1 MNKMQK
7 LTCAKVLKV
16 IFYLLGFPL
25 LMLFVA
31 KDSMIFFNEGAFSE
45 TAKNGITAALVLWAG
60 FTLLQIGLYLV
71 LKKQQAVRTIILVI
85 LAVALMLAP
94 IAGLDIRNE
103 KELDKIRTEY
113 SDKGV
118 KVENYSLQKQWFNA
132 LSANKRESG
141 YAYKLNERVDN
152 VIRTYGLSE
161 YYPKMYRERTQL
173 NTAVAYYQVG
183 GLDGE
188 MIKVTGD
195 NIDGLFDSLK
205 AQSPYAYN
213 PNGLLYDGY
222 IFGVENA
229 LELLIK
235 YNEYAKLTV
244 YRRSST
250 YIGTEKYADAFKEGC
265 YVLKDGAY
273 VTMKAAGEAFCKQ
286 PGTIYYE
293 KLSIADAYKAMVK
306 DIKDSETNSSKYES
320 DAWYNYFNDNTEIL
334 DTRTGKMTN
343 YSTLRIEED
352 NYRLTDSRLNA
363 VLGTLFE
370 YLGMN
375 PAINKLLNG
384 LNLDGIIGLV
394 NALLQENGADL
405 TSGDIGNVVSQ
416 LLYGYN
422 NGKGGET
429 TGLAYPVQYLFGNL
443 NLSDKNVF
451 KSTGETAY
459 EYDDEGHL
467 VYEVD
472 ASGNTTDIPKLT
484 GKTGTVYVITYS
496 DSGKKNPDGTPIL
509 NATVNRAEFD
519 TTKMSPLPEKAA
531 DIKTGTV
538 YTTGDIFKEVKLNAN
553 YSAYVENLE
562 KNKNPNTAALV
573 DIIKSLQPA
582 LGLVGGLLNLNDII
596 GGLVSGL
603 DVSAILAK
611 IAPDLDLNAI
621 LTQILSKIDLTG
633 VTVEGVQKLL
643 DTVLGE
649 LSFYSHPLLKKCWQS
664 DFVSDTDK
672 ALATTAGTTVDMSD
686 YAWVKYTCED
696 FGITSGC
703 ALAAKGGLLTGKTI
717 GNGTSADAA
726 ISLADCYQLQA
737 DIAYQPEMY
746 PLLAARRYFSIWAG
760 ILAMSIFLSTYF
772 HNKERLYAYEIALNG
787 GEY

>member
-71 LKKQQAVRTIILVI
+71 LKKQQAARTIILVV

-94 IAGLDIRNE
+94 VAGLDIRNE

-132 LSANKRESG
+132 ISANKRESG
-141 YAYKLNERVDN
+141 YAYKLNDRVDN

-244 YRRSST
+244 YRPT
-250 YIGTEKYADAFKEGC
+250 KYTVADYAEAFSAGC
-265 YVLKDGAY
+265 YVINNDGAY

-293 KLSIADAYKAMVK
+293 QLAIADAYKKMV
-306 DIKDSETNSSKYES
+306 SEIEESATNASAYES
-320 DAWYNYFNDNTEIL
+320 DAWYNYTNDITEIL

-375 PAINKLLNG
+375 PAINKLLDS
-384 LNLDGIIGLV
+384 LKAQQLLDLV
-394 NALLQENGADL
+394 NSLLKDNDADL

-429 TGLAYPVQYLFGNL
+429 TGLALPAQYLFGNL
-443 NLSDKNVF
+443 NFTSKEVY
-451 KSTGETAY
+451 KSTGKNAFKVGATA
-459 EYDDEGHL
+459 DE
-467 VYEVD
+467 V
-472 ASGNTTDIPKLT
+472 
-484 GKTGTVYVITYS
+484 VYVTTYK
-496 DSGKKNPDGTPIL
+496 DSGEVNDDGSPVLTATITREAFD
-509 NATVNRAEFD
+509 NATMKQPPKTSAEIVPGQ
-519 TTKMSPLPEKAA
+519 K
-531 DIKTGTV
+531 
-538 YTTGDIFKEVKLNAN
+538 YTTGDTYAKTKLGT
-553 YSAYVENLE
+553 AYTAYKTKLE
-562 KNKNPNTAALV
+562 SDNKNPNTAALV

-582 LGLVGGLLNLNDII
+582 LGLVGGLLDLNDII
-596 GGLVSGL
+596 GGLVPGL
-603 DVSAILAK
+603 DVAGILKA

-621 LTQILSKIDLTG
+621 LTQILGKIDLTG

-703 ALAAKGGLLTGKTI
+703 ALIAKGGLLTGKTI

-737 DIAYQPEMY
+737 DIAYQPDMY

-772 HNKERLYAYEIALNG
+772 HNKEKLYAYEIALNG

>member
-71 LKKQQAVRTIILVI
+71 LKKQQAARTIILVI

-94 IAGLDIRNE
+94 VAGLDIRNE

-141 YAYKLNERVDN
+141 YAYKLNDRVDN

-188 MIKVTGD
+188 MIKVTGE
-195 NIDGLFDSLK
+195 NINGLFDSLK
-205 AQSPYAYN
+205 TQSPYAYN

-222 IFGVENA
+222 VFGVENA

-244 YRRSST
+244 YRPT
-250 YIGTEKYADAFKEGC
+250 KYTVADYAEAFSAGC
-265 YVLKDGAY
+265 YVIKDGAY
-273 VTMKAAGEAFCKQ
+273 VTMKAAGETFSKQ

-293 KLSIADAYKAMVK
+293 SLSIADAYKKMV
-306 DIKDSETNSSKYES
+306 SEIEESATNASAYES
-320 DAWYNYFNDNTEIL
+320 DAWYNYTNDITEIL

-375 PAINKLLNG
+375 PAINKLLDS
-384 LNLDGIIGLV
+384 LKAQQLLDLV
-394 NALLQENGADL
+394 NSLLKENGADL
-405 TSGDIGNVVSQ
+405 SSGDIGNVVSQ

-429 TGLAYPVQYLFGNL
+429 TGLALPAQYLFGNL
-443 NLSDKNVF
+443 DFTSKEVY
-451 KSTGETAY
+451 KSTGKNAFKVGATA
-459 EYDDEGHL
+459 DE
-467 VYEVD
+467 V
-472 ASGNTTDIPKLT
+472 
-484 GKTGTVYVITYS
+484 VYVTTYT
-496 DSGKKNPDGTPIL
+496 DTGEVNDDGTPVLTAKITREAFD
-509 NATVNRAEFD
+509 NATM
-519 TTKMSPLPEKAA
+519 KQPP
-531 DIKTGTV
+531 KTNEEIVPGQK
-538 YTTGDIFKEVKLNAN
+538 YTTGDTYAKTKLGT
-553 YSAYVENLE
+553 AYTAYKTKLE
-562 KNKNPNTAALV
+562 SDNKNPNTAALV

-582 LGLVGGLLNLNDII
+582 LGLVGGLLDLNDII

-603 DVSAILAK
+603 DVSAILKA

-621 LTQILSKIDLTG
+621 LTQVLSKIDLTG

-703 ALAAKGGLLTGKTI
+703 ALVAKGGLLTGKTI

-737 DIAYQPEMY
+737 DIAYQPDMY

-772 HNKERLYAYEIALNG
+772 HNKEKLYAYEIALNG

>member
-71 LKKQQAVRTIILVI
+71 LKKQQAVRTIILVV

-103 KELDKIRTEY
+103 KELDKIRAEY

-132 LSANKRESG
+132 LSADKRESG

-222 IFGVENA
+222 IFGVENV

-244 YRRSST
+244 YRPT
-250 YIGTEKYADAFKEGC
+250 KYTVADYAEAFNAGC
-265 YVLKDGAY
+265 YVINNDGAY
-273 VTMKAAGEAFCKQ
+273 VTMKSAGETFCKQ

-293 KLSIADAYKAMVK
+293 QLAIADAYKKMV
-306 DIKDSETNSSKYES
+306 SEIEASATNASAYES
-320 DAWYNYFNDNTEIL
+320 DAWYNYTNDITKIFDPRVKSNIE
-334 DTRTGKMTN
+334 DEN
-343 YSTLRIEED
+343 YTVYSKLRIEED

-375 PAINKLLNG
+375 PAINKLLDS
-384 LNLDGIIGLV
+384 LKAQQLLDLV
-394 NALLQENGADL
+394 NSLLKENGADL
-405 TSGDIGNVVSQ
+405 SSGDIGNVVSQ

-429 TGLAYPVQYLFGNL
+429 TGLALPAQYLFGNL
-443 NLSDKNVF
+443 NFTSKEVY
-451 KSTGETAY
+451 KSTGKNAFKVGALA
-459 EYDDEGHL
+459 DE
-467 VYEVD
+467 V
-472 ASGNTTDIPKLT
+472 
-484 GKTGTVYVITYS
+484 VYVTTYT
-496 DSGKKNPDGTPIL
+496 DSGEVNDDGTPIL
-509 NATVNRAEFD
+509 TATITREAFDNATMKQPPKTNAEIVPGQ
-519 TTKMSPLPEKAA
+519 K
-531 DIKTGTV
+531 
-538 YTTGDIFKEVKLNAN
+538 YTTGDTYAKTDLGTAYKAYETKLKND
-553 YSAYVENLE
+553 
-562 KNKNPNTAALV
+562 NKNPNTAALV

-603 DVSAILAK
+603 DVSAILKA

-633 VTVEGVQKLL
+633 VTVEGVQKIL

-672 ALATTAGTTVDMSD
+672 ALATTTGTTVDMSD

-717 GNGTSADAA
+717 GNGTPADAA

-772 HNKERLYAYEIALNG
+772 HNKEKLYAYEIALNG

>member
-94 IAGLDIRNE
+94 VAGLDIRNE

-132 LSANKRESG
+132 LSADKRESG

-188 MIKVTGD
+188 MIKVTGE
-195 NIDGLFDSLK
+195 NINGLFDSLK
-205 AQSPYAYN
+205 TQSPYAYN

-222 IFGVENA
+222 VFGVENA

-244 YRRSST
+244 YRPT
-250 YIGTEKYADAFKEGC
+250 KYTVADYAEAFSAGC
-265 YVLKDGAY
+265 YVIKDGAY
-273 VTMKAAGEAFCKQ
+273 VTMKAAGETFSKQ
-286 PGTIYYE
+286 PGTVYYE
-293 KLSIADAYKAMVK
+293 KLAIADAYKKMV
-306 DIKDSETNSSKYES
+306 SEIEESATNASAYES
-320 DAWYNYFNDNTEIL
+320 DAWYNYTNDITEIL
-334 DTRTGKMTN
+334 DTRSGKMTN

-375 PAINKLLNG
+375 PAINKLLDS
-384 LNLDGIIGLV
+384 LKAQQLLDLV
-394 NALLQENGADL
+394 NSLLKDNDADL
-405 TSGDIGNVVSQ
+405 SSGDIGNVVSQ

-429 TGLAYPVQYLFGNL
+429 TGLALPAQYLFGNL
-443 NLSDKNVF
+443 DFTSKEVY
-451 KSTGETAY
+451 KSTGKNAFKVGATA
-459 EYDDEGHL
+459 DE
-467 VYEVD
+467 V
-472 ASGNTTDIPKLT
+472 
-484 GKTGTVYVITYS
+484 VYVTTYT
-496 DSGKKNPDGTPIL
+496 DTGEDNDDGTPVLTAKITREAFD
-509 NATVNRAEFD
+509 NATMKQLPKTSAEIV
-519 TTKMSPLPEKAA
+519 PEQK
-531 DIKTGTV
+531 
-538 YTTGDIFKEVKLNAN
+538 YTTGDTYAKTKLGT
-553 YSAYVENLE
+553 AYTAYKTKLE
-562 KNKNPNTAALV
+562 SDNKNPNTAALV

-582 LGLVGGLLNLNDII
+582 LGLVGGLLDLNDII
-596 GGLVSGL
+596 GGLVPGL
-603 DVSAILAK
+603 DVAGILKA

-621 LTQILSKIDLTG
+621 LTQILGKIDLTG

-703 ALAAKGGLLTGKTI
+703 ALIAKGGLLTGKTI

-737 DIAYQPEMY
+737 DIAYQPDMY

-772 HNKERLYAYEIALNG
+772 HNKEKLYAYEIALNG

>member
-71 LKKQQAVRTIILVI
+71 LKKQQAVRTIILVV

-132 LSANKRESG
+132 LSADKRESG

-195 NIDGLFDSLK
+195 NIDGLFDSLQS
-205 AQSPYAYN
+205 QSPYAYN

-244 YRRSST
+244 YRPT
-250 YIGTEKYADAFKEGC
+250 KYTVADYAEAFNAGC
-265 YVLKDGAY
+265 YVIKDGAY
-273 VTMKAAGEAFCKQ
+273 VTMKTAGETFCKQ
-286 PGTIYYE
+286 PGTVYYE
-293 KLSIADAYKAMVK
+293 KLAIADAYKKMV
-306 DIKDSETNSSKYES
+306 SEIEESATNASAYES
-320 DAWYNYFNDNTEIL
+320 DAWYNYTNDITEIL

-375 PAINKLLNG
+375 PAINKLLDS
-384 LNLDGIIGLV
+384 LKAQQLLDLV
-394 NALLQENGADL
+394 NSLLKENGADL
-405 TSGDIGNVVSQ
+405 SSGDIGNVVSQ

-429 TGLAYPVQYLFGNL
+429 TGLALPAQYLFGNL
-443 NLSDKNVF
+443 NFTSKEVY
-451 KSTGETAY
+451 KSTGKNAFKVGATA
-459 EYDDEGHL
+459 DE
-467 VYEVD
+467 V
-472 ASGNTTDIPKLT
+472 
-484 GKTGTVYVITYS
+484 VYVTTYT
-496 DSGKKNPDGTPIL
+496 DTGEVNDDGTPVLTAKITRE
-509 NATVNRAEFD
+509 AFD
-519 TTKMSPLPEKAA
+519 TATMKQLP
-531 DIKTGTV
+531 KTSAEIV
-538 YTTGDIFKEVKLNAN
+538 PEQKYTTGDTYAKTKLGT
-553 YSAYVENLE
+553 AYTAYKTKLE
-562 KNKNPNTAALV
+562 SDNKNPNTAALV

-582 LGLVGGLLNLNDII
+582 LGLVGGLLDLNDII
-596 GGLVSGL
+596 GGLVPGL
-603 DVSAILAK
+603 DVAGILKA

-621 LTQILSKIDLTG
+621 LTQILGKIDLTG

-737 DIAYQPEMY
+737 DIAYQPDMY

-772 HNKERLYAYEIALNG
+772 HNKEKLYAYEIALNG

>member
-94 IAGLDIRNE
+94 VAGLDIRNE

-132 LSANKRESG
+132 LSADKRESG

-173 NTAVAYYQVG
+173 NTAVAYYQIG

-195 NIDGLFDSLK
+195 NIDGLFDSLQS
-205 AQSPYAYN
+205 QSPYAYN

-244 YRRSST
+244 YRPT
-250 YIGTEKYADAFKEGC
+250 KYTVADYAEAFSAGC
-265 YVLKDGAY
+265 YVIKDGAY
-273 VTMKAAGEAFCKQ
+273 VTMKAAGETFSKQ
-286 PGTIYYE
+286 PGTVYYE
-293 KLSIADAYKAMVK
+293 KLAIADAYKKMV
-306 DIKDSETNSSKYES
+306 SEIEESATNASAYES
-320 DAWYNYFNDNTEIL
+320 DAWYNYTNDITEIL
-334 DTRTGKMTN
+334 DTRSGKMTN

-375 PAINKLLNG
+375 PAINKLLDS
-384 LNLDGIIGLV
+384 LKAQQLLDLV
-394 NALLQENGADL
+394 NSLLKENGADL
-405 TSGDIGNVVSQ
+405 SSGDIGNVVSQ

-429 TGLAYPVQYLFGNL
+429 TGLALPAQYLFGNL
-443 NLSDKNVF
+443 NFTSKEVY
-451 KSTGETAY
+451 KSTGKNAFKVGATA
-459 EYDDEGHL
+459 DE
-467 VYEVD
+467 V
-472 ASGNTTDIPKLT
+472 
-484 GKTGTVYVITYS
+484 VYVTTYT
-496 DSGKKNPDGTPIL
+496 DTGEVNDDGTPVLTAKITREAFD
-509 NATVNRAEFD
+509 NATM
-519 TTKMSPLPEKAA
+519 KQPP
-531 DIKTGTV
+531 KTNEEIVPGQK
-538 YTTGDIFKEVKLNAN
+538 YTTGDTYAKTKLGT
-553 YSAYVENLE
+553 AYTAYKTKLE
-562 KNKNPNTAALV
+562 SDNKNPNTAALV

-582 LGLVGGLLNLNDII
+582 LGLVGGLLDLNDII
-596 GGLVSGL
+596 GGLVPGL
-603 DVSAILAK
+603 DVAGILKA

-621 LTQILSKIDLTG
+621 LTQILGKIDLTG

-737 DIAYQPEMY
+737 DIAYQPDMY

-772 HNKERLYAYEIALNG
+772 HNKEKLYAYEIALNG

>member
-141 YAYKLNERVDN
+141 YAYNLNDRVDN

-273 VTMKAAGEAFCKQ
+273 VTMKAAGETFCKQ

-375 PAINKLLNG
+375 PAINKLFNG

-394 NALLQENGADL
+394 NALLKENGADL
-405 TSGDIGNVVSQ
+405 SSGDIGNVVSQ

-422 NGKGGET
+422 NGKEGGET
-429 TGLAYPVQYLFGNL
+429 TGLALPAQYLFGNL
-443 NLSDKNVF
+443 DFTSKEVY
-451 KSTGETAY
+451 KSTGKNAFKVGALA
-459 EYDDEGHL
+459 DE
-467 VYEVD
+467 V
-472 ASGNTTDIPKLT
+472 
-484 GKTGTVYVITYS
+484 VYVTTYS
-496 DSGKKNPDGTPIL
+496 DSGEVNDDGTPIL
-509 NATVNRAEFD
+509 TAKITRETFDAATMKQRPTTNAEIVLGQ
-519 TTKMSPLPEKAA
+519 K
-531 DIKTGTV
+531 
-538 YTTGDIFKEVKLNAN
+538 YTTGDTYAKTDLGTAYTAYKTKLE
-553 YSAYVENLE
+553 SD
-562 KNKNPNTAALV
+562 NKNPNTAALV

-596 GGLVSGL
+596 GGLVPGL
-603 DVSAILAK
+603 DVARILKA

-621 LTQILSKIDLTG
+621 LTQVLGKIDLTG
-633 VTVEGVQKLL
+633 VTVGDVQELL

-717 GNGTSADAA
+717 GNGTPADAA

-772 HNKERLYAYEIALNG
+772 HNKEKLYAYEIALNG

>member
-71 LKKQQAVRTIILVI
+71 LKKQQAARTIILVI
-85 LAVALMLAP
+85 LAVTLMLAP
-94 IAGLDIRNE
+94 VAGLDARNE

-132 LSANKRESG
+132 ISANKRESG

-195 NIDGLFDSLK
+195 NIDGLFDSLQS
-205 AQSPYAYN
+205 QSPYAYN

-244 YRRSST
+244 YRPT
-250 YIGTEKYADAFKEGC
+250 KYTVADYAEAFSAGC
-265 YVLKDGAY
+265 YVIKDGAY
-273 VTMKAAGEAFCKQ
+273 VTMKAAGETFSKQ
-286 PGTIYYE
+286 PGTVYYE
-293 KLSIADAYKAMVK
+293 KLAIADAYKKMV
-306 DIKDSETNSSKYES
+306 SEIEESATNASAYES
-320 DAWYNYFNDNTEIL
+320 DAWYNYTNDITEIL
-334 DTRTGKMTN
+334 DTRSGKMTN

-375 PAINKLLNG
+375 PAINKLLDS
-384 LNLDGIIGLV
+384 LKAQQLLDLV
-394 NALLQENGADL
+394 NSLLKDNDADL
-405 TSGDIGNVVSQ
+405 SSGDIGNVVSQ

-429 TGLAYPVQYLFGNL
+429 TGLALPAQYLFGNL
-443 NLSDKNVF
+443 NFTSKEVY
-451 KSTGETAY
+451 KSTGKNAFKVGATA
-459 EYDDEGHL
+459 DE
-467 VYEVD
+467 V
-472 ASGNTTDIPKLT
+472 
-484 GKTGTVYVITYS
+484 VYVTTYT
-496 DSGKKNPDGTPIL
+496 DTGEVNDDGTPIL
-509 NATVNRAEFD
+509 TAKITREAFDNATMKQLPKTSAEIVPGQ
-519 TTKMSPLPEKAA
+519 K
-531 DIKTGTV
+531 
-538 YTTGDIFKEVKLNAN
+538 YTTGDTYAKTKLGT
-553 YSAYVENLE
+553 AYTAYKTKLE
-562 KNKNPNTAALV
+562 SDNKNPNTAALV

-582 LGLVGGLLNLNDII
+582 LGLVGGLLDLNDII
-596 GGLVSGL
+596 GGLVPGL
-603 DVSAILAK
+603 DVAGILKA

-621 LTQILSKIDLTG
+621 LTQILGKIDLTG

-737 DIAYQPEMY
+737 DIAYQPDMY

>member
-71 LKKQQAVRTIILVI
+71 LKKQQAVRTIILVV

-94 IAGLDIRNE
+94 VAGLDIRNE

-132 LSANKRESG
+132 LSADKRESG

-205 AQSPYAYN
+205 TQSPYAYN

-244 YRRSST
+244 YRPT
-250 YIGTEKYADAFKEGC
+250 KYTVADYAEAFSAGC
-265 YVLKDGAY
+265 YVIKDGAY
-273 VTMKAAGEAFCKQ
+273 VTMKAAGETFSKQ

-293 KLSIADAYKAMVK
+293 SLSIADAYKKMV
-306 DIKDSETNSSKYES
+306 SEIEESATNASAYES
-320 DAWYNYFNDNTEIL
+320 DAWYNYTNDITEIL
-334 DTRTGKMTN
+334 DTRSGKMTN

-375 PAINKLLNG
+375 PAINKLLDS
-384 LNLDGIIGLV
+384 LKAQQLLDLV
-394 NALLQENGADL
+394 NSLLKENGADL
-405 TSGDIGNVVSQ
+405 SSGDIGNVVSQ

-429 TGLAYPVQYLFGNL
+429 TGLALPAQYLFGNL
-443 NLSDKNVF
+443 DFTSKEVY
-451 KSTGETAY
+451 KSTGKNAFKVGALA
-459 EYDDEGHL
+459 DE
-467 VYEVD
+467 V
-472 ASGNTTDIPKLT
+472 
-484 GKTGTVYVITYS
+484 VYVTTYT
-496 DSGKKNPDGTPIL
+496 DSGEVNDDGTPVLTAKITREAFD
-509 NATVNRAEFD
+509 NATMKQLPKTSAEIV
-519 TTKMSPLPEKAA
+519 PEQK
-531 DIKTGTV
+531 
-538 YTTGDIFKEVKLNAN
+538 YTTGDTYAKTKLGT
-553 YSAYVENLE
+553 AYTAYKTKLE
-562 KNKNPNTAALV
+562 SDNKNPNTAALV

-582 LGLVGGLLNLNDII
+582 LGLVGGLLDLNDII
-596 GGLVSGL
+596 GGLVPGL
-603 DVSAILAK
+603 DVAGILKA

-621 LTQILSKIDLTG
+621 LTQILGKIDLTG

-737 DIAYQPEMY
+737 DIAYQPDMY

-772 HNKERLYAYEIALNG
+772 HNKEKLYAYEIALNG

>member
-71 LKKQQAVRTIILVI
+71 LKKQQAVRTIILVV

-141 YAYKLNERVDN
+141 YAYKLNDRVDN

-195 NIDGLFDSLK
+195 NINGLFDSLK

-244 YRRSST
+244 YRPT
-250 YIGTEKYADAFKEGC
+250 KYTVADYAEAFNAGC
-265 YVLKDGAY
+265 YVINNDGAY

-293 KLSIADAYKAMVK
+293 QLAIADAYKKMV
-306 DIKDSETNSSKYES
+306 SEIEASATNASAYAS
-320 DAWYNYFNDNTEIL
+320 DAWYNYTNDITEIL

-375 PAINKLLNG
+375 PAINKLLDS
-384 LNLDGIIGLV
+384 LKAQQLLDIV
-394 NALLQENGADL
+394 NSLLKENGADL
-405 TSGDIGNVVSQ
+405 SSGDIGNVVSQ

-429 TGLAYPVQYLFGNL
+429 TGLALPAQYLFGNL
-443 NLSDKNVF
+443 NFTSKEVY
-451 KSTGETAY
+451 KSTGKNAFKVGATA
-459 EYDDEGHL
+459 DE
-467 VYEVD
+467 V
-472 ASGNTTDIPKLT
+472 
-484 GKTGTVYVITYS
+484 VYVTTYT
-496 DSGKKNPDGTPIL
+496 DTGEVNDDGTPVLTAKITREAFD
-509 NATVNRAEFD
+509 NATM
-519 TTKMSPLPEKAA
+519 KQPP
-531 DIKTGTV
+531 KTNEEIVPGQK
-538 YTTGDIFKEVKLNAN
+538 YTTGDTYAKTKLET
-553 YSAYVENLE
+553 AYTAYKTKLE
-562 KNKNPNTAALV
+562 SDNKNPNTAALV

-603 DVSAILAK
+603 DVSAILKA

-621 LTQILSKIDLTG
+621 LTQVLSKIDLTG

-737 DIAYQPEMY
+737 DIAYQPDMY

-772 HNKERLYAYEIALNG
+772 HNKEKLYAYEIALNG

>member
-60 FTLLQIGLYLV
+60 FTLLQVGLYLV

-222 IFGVENA
+222 IFGVENV

-244 YRRSST
+244 YRPT
-250 YIGTEKYADAFKEGC
+250 KYTVADYAEAFNAGC
-265 YVLKDGAY
+265 YVIKDGAY
-273 VTMKAAGEAFCKQ
+273 VTMKSAGETFCKQ

-293 KLSIADAYKAMVK
+293 QLAIADAYKKMV
-306 DIKDSETNSSKYES
+306 SEIEESATNASAYAS
-320 DAWYNYFNDNTEIL
+320 DAWYNYTNDITEIL

-375 PAINKLLNG
+375 PAINKLLDS
-384 LNLDGIIGLV
+384 LKAQQLLDLV
-394 NALLQENGADL
+394 NSLLKENGADL
-405 TSGDIGNVVSQ
+405 SSGDIGNVVSQ

-429 TGLAYPVQYLFGNL
+429 TGLALPAQYLFGNL
-443 NLSDKNVF
+443 NFTSKEVY
-451 KSTGETAY
+451 KSTGKNAFKVGALA
-459 EYDDEGHL
+459 DE
-467 VYEVD
+467 V
-472 ASGNTTDIPKLT
+472 
-484 GKTGTVYVITYS
+484 VYVTTYT
-496 DSGKKNPDGTPIL
+496 DTGEVNDDGTPIL
-509 NATVNRAEFD
+509 TAKITREAFDNATMKQPPKTNAEIVPG
-519 TTKMSPLPEKAA
+519 TK
-531 DIKTGTV
+531 
-538 YTTGDIFKEVKLNAN
+538 YTTGDTYAKTDLGTAYKAYETKLKND
-553 YSAYVENLE
+553 
-562 KNKNPNTAALV
+562 NKNPNTAALV

-603 DVSAILAK
+603 DVSAILKA

-703 ALAAKGGLLTGKTI
+703 ALVAKGGLLTGKTI

-772 HNKERLYAYEIALNG
+772 HNKEKLYAYEIALNG

>member
-94 IAGLDIRNE
+94 IAGLDVRNE

-132 LSANKRESG
+132 LSADKRKSG
-141 YAYKLNERVDN
+141 YAYLLNERVDN
-152 VIRTYGLSE
+152 VIKTYGLSE

-222 IFGVENA
+222 VFGVENV

-244 YRRSST
+244 YRPS
-250 YIGTEKYADAFKEGC
+250 KYTVADYAEAFNAGC
-265 YVLKDGAY
+265 YVIKDGAY
-273 VTMKAAGEAFCKQ
+273 VTMKAAGETFSKQ
-286 PGTIYYE
+286 PGTVYYE
-293 KLSIADAYKAMVK
+293 KLAIADAYKKMV
-306 DIKDSETNSSKYES
+306 SEIEESATNASAYES
-320 DAWYNYFNDNTEIL
+320 DAWYNYTNDITEIL

-375 PAINKLLNG
+375 PAINKLLDS
-384 LNLDGIIGLV
+384 LKAQQLLDLV
-394 NALLQENGADL
+394 NSLLKENSADL
-405 TSGDIGNVVSQ
+405 SSGDIGNVVSQ

-429 TGLAYPVQYLFGNL
+429 TGLALPAQYLFGNL
-443 NLSDKNVF
+443 DFTSKEVY
-451 KSTGETAY
+451 KSTGKNAFKVGALA
-459 EYDDEGHL
+459 DE
-467 VYEVD
+467 V
-472 ASGNTTDIPKLT
+472 
-484 GKTGTVYVITYS
+484 VYVTTYT
-496 DSGKKNPDGTPIL
+496 DSGEVNDDGTPVLTAKITREAFDA
-509 NATVNRAEFD
+509 ATMKQSPKTIAEIV
-519 TTKMSPLPEKAA
+519 PEQK
-531 DIKTGTV
+531 
-538 YTTGDIFKEVKLNAN
+538 YTTGDTYAKTKLGT
-553 YSAYVENLE
+553 AYTAYKTKLE
-562 KNKNPNTAALV
+562 SDNKNPNTAALV

-596 GGLVSGL
+596 GGLVPGL
-603 DVSAILAK
+603 DIPAILKA

-621 LTQILSKIDLTG
+621 LTQVLSKIDLTG
-633 VTVEGVQKLL
+633 VTVDDVQKLL

-649 LSFYSHPLLKKCWQS
+649 LSFYSHPRLKKCWQS

-686 YAWVKYTCED
+686 YAWIKYTCED

-703 ALAAKGGLLTGKTI
+703 ALVAKGGLLTGKTI

-737 DIAYQPEMY
+737 DIAYQPNMY

-772 HNKERLYAYEIALNG
+772 HNKEKLYAYEIALNG

>member
-132 LSANKRESG
+132 LSANNRESG
-141 YAYKLNERVDN
+141 YAYKLNDRVDN

-195 NIDGLFDSLK
+195 NINGLFDSLK

-222 IFGVENA
+222 IFGVENV

-244 YRRSST
+244 YRPT
-250 YIGTEKYADAFKEGC
+250 KYTVADYAEAFNAGC
-265 YVLKDGAY
+265 YVIKDGAY
-273 VTMKAAGEAFCKQ
+273 VTMKAAGETFCKQ

-293 KLSIADAYKAMVK
+293 QLAIADAYKKMV
-306 DIKDSETNSSKYES
+306 SEIEASATNASAYAS
-320 DAWYNYFNDNTEIL
+320 DAWHNYTNDITEIL

-375 PAINKLLNG
+375 PAINKLLDS
-384 LNLDGIIGLV
+384 LKAQQLLDLV
-394 NALLQENGADL
+394 NSLLKENGADL
-405 TSGDIGNVVSQ
+405 SSGDIGNVVSQ

-429 TGLAYPVQYLFGNL
+429 TGLALPAQYLFGNL
-443 NLSDKNVF
+443 NFTSKEVY
-451 KSTGETAY
+451 KSTGKNAFKVGALA
-459 EYDDEGHL
+459 DE
-467 VYEVD
+467 V
-472 ASGNTTDIPKLT
+472 
-484 GKTGTVYVITYS
+484 VYVTTYT
-496 DSGKKNPDGTPIL
+496 DSGEVNDDGTPIL
-509 NATVNRAEFD
+509 TAKITREAFDAATMVQPPKTNAEIVPG
-519 TTKMSPLPEKAA
+519 TK
-531 DIKTGTV
+531 
-538 YTTGDIFKEVKLNAN
+538 YTTGDTYAKTDLGTAYKAYETKLKND
-553 YSAYVENLE
+553 
-562 KNKNPNTAALV
+562 NKNPNTAALV

-603 DVSAILAK
+603 DVSAILKA

-703 ALAAKGGLLTGKTI
+703 ALVAKGGLLTGKTI

-772 HNKERLYAYEIALNG
+772 HNKEKLYAYEIALNG

>member
-141 YAYKLNERVDN
+141 YAYKLNDRVDN

-222 IFGVENA
+222 IFGVENV

-244 YRRSST
+244 YRPT
-250 YIGTEKYADAFKEGC
+250 KYTVADYAEAFNAGC
-265 YVLKDGAY
+265 YVINNDGAY
-273 VTMKAAGEAFCKQ
+273 VTMKAAGETFCKQ

-293 KLSIADAYKAMVK
+293 QLSIADAYKKMV
-306 DIKDSETNSSKYES
+306 SEIEESATNASAYAS
-320 DAWYNYFNDNTEIL
+320 DAWYNYTNDITEIL
-334 DTRTGKMTN
+334 DTRTGNMTN

-375 PAINKLLNG
+375 PAINKLLDS
-384 LNLDGIIGLV
+384 LKAQQLLDLV
-394 NALLQENGADL
+394 NSLLKENGADL
-405 TSGDIGNVVSQ
+405 SSGDIGNVVSQ

-429 TGLAYPVQYLFGNL
+429 TGLALPAQYLFGNL
-443 NLSDKNVF
+443 NFTSKEVY
-451 KSTGETAY
+451 KSTGKNAFKVGALA
-459 EYDDEGHL
+459 DE
-467 VYEVD
+467 V
-472 ASGNTTDIPKLT
+472 
-484 GKTGTVYVITYS
+484 VYVTTYT
-496 DSGKKNPDGTPIL
+496 DTGEVNDDGTPVLTAKITRETFD
-509 NATVNRAEFD
+509 NATMKQPPKTNAEIVPGQ
-519 TTKMSPLPEKAA
+519 K
-531 DIKTGTV
+531 
-538 YTTGDIFKEVKLNAN
+538 YTTGDTYAKTDLGTAYKAYETKLKND
-553 YSAYVENLE
+553 
-562 KNKNPNTAALV
+562 NKNPNTAALV

-603 DVSAILAK
+603 DVSAILKA

-621 LTQILSKIDLTG
+621 LTQVLSKIDLTG

-772 HNKERLYAYEIALNG
+772 HNKEKLYAYEIALNG

>member
-222 IFGVENA
+222 IFGVENV

-244 YRRSST
+244 YRPT
-250 YIGTEKYADAFKEGC
+250 KYTVADYAEAFNAGC
-265 YVLKDGAY
+265 YVIKDGAY
-273 VTMKAAGEAFCKQ
+273 VTMKAAGETFCKQ

-293 KLSIADAYKAMVK
+293 QLAIADAYKKMV
-306 DIKDSETNSSKYES
+306 SEIEASATNASAYAS
-320 DAWYNYFNDNTEIL
+320 DAWYNYTNDITEIL
-334 DTRTGKMTN
+334 DTRTGEMTN

-375 PAINKLLNG
+375 PAINKLLDS
-384 LNLDGIIGLV
+384 LKAQQLLDLV
-394 NALLQENGADL
+394 NSLLKENGADL
-405 TSGDIGNVVSQ
+405 SSGDIGNVVSQ

-429 TGLAYPVQYLFGNL
+429 TGLALPAQYLFGNL
-443 NLSDKNVF
+443 NFTSKEVY
-451 KSTGETAY
+451 KSTGKNAFKVGALA
-459 EYDDEGHL
+459 DE
-467 VYEVD
+467 V
-472 ASGNTTDIPKLT
+472 
-484 GKTGTVYVITYS
+484 VYVTTYT
-496 DSGKKNPDGTPIL
+496 DTGEVNDDGTPVLTAKITREAFDNVTMKQPPKT
-509 NATVNRAEFD
+509 NAEIVPGQ
-519 TTKMSPLPEKAA
+519 K
-531 DIKTGTV
+531 
-538 YTTGDIFKEVKLNAN
+538 YTTGDTYAKTDLGTAYKAYETKLKND
-553 YSAYVENLE
+553 
-562 KNKNPNTAALV
+562 NKNPNTAALV

-603 DVSAILAK
+603 DVSAILKA

-703 ALAAKGGLLTGKTI
+703 ALVAKGGLLTGKTI
-717 GNGTSADAA
+717 GNGTPADAA

-737 DIAYQPEMY
+737 DIAYQPDMY

-772 HNKERLYAYEIALNG
+772 HNKEKLYAYEIALNG

>member
-94 IAGLDIRNE
+94 VAGLDIRNE

-132 LSANKRESG
+132 LSADKRESG

-195 NIDGLFDSLK
+195 NIDGLFDSLQS
-205 AQSPYAYN
+205 QSPYAYN

-244 YRRSST
+244 YRPT
-250 YIGTEKYADAFKEGC
+250 KYTVADYAEAFSAGC
-265 YVLKDGAY
+265 YVIKDGAY
-273 VTMKAAGEAFCKQ
+273 VTMKAAGETFSKQ
-286 PGTIYYE
+286 PGTVYYE
-293 KLSIADAYKAMVK
+293 KLAIADAYKKMV
-306 DIKDSETNSSKYES
+306 SEIEESATNASAYES
-320 DAWYNYFNDNTEIL
+320 DAWYNYTNDITEIL
-334 DTRTGKMTN
+334 DTRSGKMTN

-375 PAINKLLNG
+375 PAINKLLDS
-384 LNLDGIIGLV
+384 LKAQQLLDLV
-394 NALLQENGADL
+394 NSLLKDNDADL
-405 TSGDIGNVVSQ
+405 SSGDIGNVVSQ

-429 TGLAYPVQYLFGNL
+429 TGLALPAQYLFGNL
-443 NLSDKNVF
+443 NFTSKEVY
-451 KSTGETAY
+451 KSTGKNAFKVGATA
-459 EYDDEGHL
+459 DE
-467 VYEVD
+467 V
-472 ASGNTTDIPKLT
+472 
-484 GKTGTVYVITYS
+484 VYVTTYT
-496 DSGKKNPDGTPIL
+496 DTGEVNDDGTPVLTAKITREAFD
-509 NATVNRAEFD
+509 NATM
-519 TTKMSPLPEKAA
+519 KQPP
-531 DIKTGTV
+531 KTNEEIVPGQK
-538 YTTGDIFKEVKLNAN
+538 YTTGDTYAKTKLGT
-553 YSAYVENLE
+553 AYTAYKTKLE
-562 KNKNPNTAALV
+562 SDNKNPNTAALV

-582 LGLVGGLLNLNDII
+582 LGLVGGLLDLNDII
-596 GGLVSGL
+596 GGLVPGL
-603 DVSAILAK
+603 DVAGILKA

-621 LTQILSKIDLTG
+621 LTQILGKIDLTG

-737 DIAYQPEMY
+737 DIAYQPDMY

-772 HNKERLYAYEIALNG
+772 HNKEKLYAYEIALNG

>member
-25 LMLFVA
+25 LMLFIA

-132 LSANKRESG
+132 ISANKRESG
-141 YAYKLNERVDN
+141 YAYKLNDRVDN

-195 NIDGLFDSLK
+195 NINGLFDSLK

-244 YRRSST
+244 YRPT
-250 YIGTEKYADAFKEGC
+250 KYTVADYAEAFNAGC
-265 YVLKDGAY
+265 YVINNDGAY
-273 VTMKAAGEAFCKQ
+273 VTMKAAGETFCKQ

-293 KLSIADAYKAMVK
+293 QLSIADAYKKMV
-306 DIKDSETNSSKYES
+306 SEIEESATNASAYAS
-320 DAWYNYFNDNTEIL
+320 DAWYNYTNDITEIL

-375 PAINKLLNG
+375 PAINKLIDSLKAQQ
-384 LNLDGIIGLV
+384 LLDLV
-394 NALLQENGADL
+394 NSLLKENSADL
-405 TSGDIGNVVSQ
+405 SSGDIGNVVSQ

-429 TGLAYPVQYLFGNL
+429 TGLALPAQYLFGNL
-443 NLSDKNVF
+443 NFTSKEVY
-451 KSTGETAY
+451 KSTGRNAFKVVPPA
-459 EYDDEGHL
+459 DE
-467 VYEVD
+467 
-472 ASGNTTDIPKLT
+472 I
-484 GKTGTVYVITYS
+484 VYVTTYT
-496 DSGKKNPDGTPIL
+496 DTGEVNDDGTPIL
-509 NATVNRAEFD
+509 TAKITREAYDAATMKQLPKTNAEIV
-519 TTKMSPLPEKAA
+519 PEQK
-531 DIKTGTV
+531 
-538 YTTGDIFKEVKLNAN
+538 YTTGDTYVKTKLGTA
-553 YSAYVENLE
+553 YSAYKTKLE
-562 KNKNPNTAALV
+562 SDNKNPNTAALV

-603 DVSAILAK
+603 DVSAILKA

-621 LTQILSKIDLTG
+621 LTQVLSKIDLTG

-717 GNGTSADAA
+717 GNGTPADAA

>member
-71 LKKQQAVRTIILVI
+71 LKKQQAARTIILVI
-85 LAVALMLAP
+85 LAVTLMLAP
-94 IAGLDIRNE
+94 VAGLDARNE

-132 LSANKRESG
+132 ISANKRESG
-141 YAYKLNERVDN
+141 YAYKLNDRVDN

-195 NIDGLFDSLK
+195 NINGLFDSLQS
-205 AQSPYAYN
+205 QSPYAYN

-244 YRRSST
+244 YRPT
-250 YIGTEKYADAFKEGC
+250 KYTVADYAEAFSAGC
-265 YVLKDGAY
+265 YVIKDGAY
-273 VTMKAAGEAFCKQ
+273 VTMKAAGETFSKQ
-286 PGTIYYE
+286 PGTVYYE
-293 KLSIADAYKAMVK
+293 KLAIADAYKKMV
-306 DIKDSETNSSKYES
+306 SEIEESATNASAYES
-320 DAWYNYFNDNTEIL
+320 DAWYNYTNDITEIL

-375 PAINKLLNG
+375 PAINKLLDS
-384 LNLDGIIGLV
+384 LKAQQLLDLV
-394 NALLQENGADL
+394 NSLLKDNDADL

-429 TGLAYPVQYLFGNL
+429 TGLALPAQYLFGNL
-443 NLSDKNVF
+443 DFTSKEVY
-451 KSTGETAY
+451 KSTGKNAFKVGATA
-459 EYDDEGHL
+459 DE
-467 VYEVD
+467 V
-472 ASGNTTDIPKLT
+472 
-484 GKTGTVYVITYS
+484 VYVTTYK
-496 DSGKKNPDGTPIL
+496 DSGEVNDDGSPVLTATITREAFD
-509 NATVNRAEFD
+509 NATMKQPPKTSAEIVPGQ
-519 TTKMSPLPEKAA
+519 K
-531 DIKTGTV
+531 
-538 YTTGDIFKEVKLNAN
+538 YTTGDTYAKTKLGT
-553 YSAYVENLE
+553 AYTAYKTKLE
-562 KNKNPNTAALV
+562 SDNKNPNTAALV

-582 LGLVGGLLNLNDII
+582 LGLVGGLLDLNDII
-596 GGLVSGL
+596 GGLVPGL
-603 DVSAILAK
+603 DVAGILKA

-621 LTQILSKIDLTG
+621 LTQILGKIDLTG

-703 ALAAKGGLLTGKTI
+703 ALVAKGGLLTGKTI

-737 DIAYQPEMY
+737 DIAYQPDMY

-772 HNKERLYAYEIALNG
+772 HNKEKLYAYEIALNG

>member
-71 LKKQQAVRTIILVI
+71 LKKQQAVRTIILVV

-132 LSANKRESG
+132 ISANKRTSG
-141 YAYKLNERVDN
+141 YAYQLNDRVDN

-244 YRRSST
+244 YRPT
-250 YIGTEKYADAFKEGC
+250 KYTVADYAEAFNAGC
-265 YVLKDGAY
+265 YVIKDGAY
-273 VTMKAAGEAFCKQ
+273 VTMKVAGETFSKQ

-293 KLSIADAYKAMVK
+293 SLSIADAYKKMV
-306 DIKDSETNSSKYES
+306 SEIEESATNVSAYES
-320 DAWYNYFNDNTEIL
+320 DAWYNYTNDITEIL

-375 PAINKLLNG
+375 PAINKLLDS
-384 LNLDGIIGLV
+384 LKAQQLLDLV
-394 NALLQENGADL
+394 NSLLKENGANL
-405 TSGDIGNVVSQ
+405 SSGDIGNVVSQ

-429 TGLAYPVQYLFGNL
+429 TGLALPAQYLFGNL
-443 NLSDKNVF
+443 NFTSKEVY
-451 KSTGETAY
+451 KSTGKNAFKVGATA
-459 EYDDEGHL
+459 DE
-467 VYEVD
+467 V
-472 ASGNTTDIPKLT
+472 
-484 GKTGTVYVITYS
+484 VYVTTYT
-496 DSGKKNPDGTPIL
+496 DTGEVNDDGTPVLTAKITREAFD
-509 NATVNRAEFD
+509 NATM
-519 TTKMSPLPEKAA
+519 KQPP
-531 DIKTGTV
+531 KTNEEIVPGQK
-538 YTTGDIFKEVKLNAN
+538 YTTGDTYAKTDLGTAYTAYKTKLE
-553 YSAYVENLE
+553 SD
-562 KNKNPNTAALV
+562 NKNPNTAALV

-582 LGLVGGLLNLNDII
+582 LGLVGGLLDLNDII
-596 GGLVSGL
+596 GGLVPGL
-603 DVSAILAK
+603 DVAGILKA

-621 LTQILSKIDLTG
+621 LTQILGKIDLTG

-703 ALAAKGGLLTGKTI
+703 ALIAKGGLLTGKTI

-737 DIAYQPEMY
+737 DIAYQPDMY

-772 HNKERLYAYEIALNG
+772 HNKEKLYAYEIALNG

>member
-71 LKKQQAVRTIILVI
+71 LKKQQAVRTIILVV

-173 NTAVAYYQVG
+173 NTAVAYYQIG

-195 NIDGLFDSLK
+195 NIDGLFDSLQS
-205 AQSPYAYN
+205 QSPYAYN

-222 IFGVENA
+222 IFGVENV

-244 YRRSST
+244 YRPT
-250 YIGTEKYADAFKEGC
+250 KYTVADYAEAFNAGC
-265 YVLKDGAY
+265 YVIKDGAY
-273 VTMKAAGEAFCKQ
+273 VTMKAAGETFSKQ

-293 KLSIADAYKAMVK
+293 SLSIADAYKKMV
-306 DIKDSETNSSKYES
+306 SEIEESATNASAYES
-320 DAWYNYFNDNTEIL
+320 DAWYNYTNDITEIL

-375 PAINKLLNG
+375 PAINKLLDS
-384 LNLDGIIGLV
+384 LKAQQLLDLV
-394 NALLQENGADL
+394 NSLLKDNDADL
-405 TSGDIGNVVSQ
+405 SSGDIGNVVSQ

-429 TGLAYPVQYLFGNL
+429 TGLALPAQYLFGNL
-443 NLSDKNVF
+443 SFTSKEVY
-451 KSTGETAY
+451 KSTGKNAFKVGALA
-459 EYDDEGHL
+459 DE
-467 VYEVD
+467 
-472 ASGNTTDIPKLT
+472 I
-484 GKTGTVYVITYS
+484 VYVTTYK
-496 DSGKKNPDGTPIL
+496 DSGKVNDDGTPVLTAKITREAFD
-509 NATVNRAEFD
+509 NATMKQPPKTNAEIVLGQ
-519 TTKMSPLPEKAA
+519 K
-531 DIKTGTV
+531 
-538 YTTGDIFKEVKLNAN
+538 YTTGDTYAKTDLGTAYTAYKTKLE
-553 YSAYVENLE
+553 SD
-562 KNKNPNTAALV
+562 NKNPNTAALV

-582 LGLVGGLLNLNDII
+582 LGLIGGLLDLNDII
-596 GGLVSGL
+596 GGLVPGL
-603 DVSAILAK
+603 DVAGILKA

-621 LTQILSKIDLTG
+621 LTQILGKIDLTG

-703 ALAAKGGLLTGKTI
+703 ALIAKGGLLTGKTI

-737 DIAYQPEMY
+737 DIAYQPDMY

-772 HNKERLYAYEIALNG
+772 HNKEKLYAYEIALNG

>member
-94 IAGLDIRNE
+94 VAGLDIRNE

-132 LSANKRESG
+132 LSADKRESG

-173 NTAVAYYQVG
+173 NTAVAYFQVG

-195 NIDGLFDSLK
+195 NIDGLFDSLQS
-205 AQSPYAYN
+205 QSPYAYN

-244 YRRSST
+244 YRPT
-250 YIGTEKYADAFKEGC
+250 KYTVADYAEAFSAGC
-265 YVLKDGAY
+265 YVIKDGAY
-273 VTMKAAGEAFCKQ
+273 VTMKAAGETFSKQ

-293 KLSIADAYKAMVK
+293 SLSIADAYKKMV
-306 DIKDSETNSSKYES
+306 SEIEESATNASAYES
-320 DAWYNYFNDNTEIL
+320 DAWYNYTNDITEIL

-343 YSTLRIEED
+343 YSTLRTEED

-375 PAINKLLNG
+375 PAINKLLDS
-384 LNLDGIIGLV
+384 LKAQQLLDLV
-394 NALLQENGADL
+394 NSLLQENGADL
-405 TSGDIGNVVSQ
+405 SSGDIGNVVSQ

-429 TGLAYPVQYLFGNL
+429 TGLALPAQYLFGNL
-443 NLSDKNVF
+443 DFTSKEVY
-451 KSTGETAY
+451 KSTGKNAFKVGALA
-459 EYDDEGHL
+459 DE
-467 VYEVD
+467 V
-472 ASGNTTDIPKLT
+472 
-484 GKTGTVYVITYS
+484 VYVTTYT
-496 DSGKKNPDGTPIL
+496 DTGEDNDDGTPVLTAKITREAFD
-509 NATVNRAEFD
+509 NATMKQLPKTSAEIV
-519 TTKMSPLPEKAA
+519 PEQK
-531 DIKTGTV
+531 
-538 YTTGDIFKEVKLNAN
+538 YTTGDTYAKTDLGTAYTAYKTKLE
-553 YSAYVENLE
+553 SD
-562 KNKNPNTAALV
+562 NKNPNTAALV

-596 GGLVSGL
+596 GGLVPGL
-603 DVSAILAK
+603 DVAGILKA

-621 LTQILSKIDLTG
+621 LTQILGKIDLTG

-737 DIAYQPEMY
+737 DIAYQPDMY

-772 HNKERLYAYEIALNG
+772 HNKEKLYAYEIALNG

>member
-94 IAGLDIRNE
+94 VAGLDIRNE

-132 LSANKRESG
+132 LSADKRESG

-195 NIDGLFDSLK
+195 NIDGLFDSLQS
-205 AQSPYAYN
+205 QSPYAYN

-244 YRRSST
+244 YRPT
-250 YIGTEKYADAFKEGC
+250 KYTVADYAEAFSAGC
-265 YVLKDGAY
+265 YVIKDGAY
-273 VTMKAAGEAFCKQ
+273 VTMKAAGETFSKQ

-293 KLSIADAYKAMVK
+293 SLSIADAYKKMV
-306 DIKDSETNSSKYES
+306 SEIEESATNASAYES
-320 DAWYNYFNDNTEIL
+320 DAWYNYTNDITEIL
-334 DTRTGKMTN
+334 DTRSGKMTN

-375 PAINKLLNG
+375 PAINKLLDS
-384 LNLDGIIGLV
+384 LKAQQLLDLV
-394 NALLQENGADL
+394 NSLLKENGADL
-405 TSGDIGNVVSQ
+405 SSGDIGNVVSQ

-429 TGLAYPVQYLFGNL
+429 TGLALPAQYLFGNL
-443 NLSDKNVF
+443 DFTSKEVY
-451 KSTGETAY
+451 KSTGKNAFKVGALA
-459 EYDDEGHL
+459 DE
-467 VYEVD
+467 V
-472 ASGNTTDIPKLT
+472 
-484 GKTGTVYVITYS
+484 VYVTTYT
-496 DSGKKNPDGTPIL
+496 DSGEVNDDGTPVLTAKITREAFD
-509 NATVNRAEFD
+509 NATMKQLPKTSAEIV
-519 TTKMSPLPEKAA
+519 PEQK
-531 DIKTGTV
+531 
-538 YTTGDIFKEVKLNAN
+538 YTTGDTYAKTKLGT
-553 YSAYVENLE
+553 AYTAYKTKLE
-562 KNKNPNTAALV
+562 SDNKNPNTAALV

-582 LGLVGGLLNLNDII
+582 LGLVGGLLDLNDII
-596 GGLVSGL
+596 GGLVPGL
-603 DVSAILAK
+603 DVAGILKA

-621 LTQILSKIDLTG
+621 LTQILGKIDLTG

-737 DIAYQPEMY
+737 DIAYQPDMY

-772 HNKERLYAYEIALNG
+772 HNKEKLYAYEIALNG

>member
-71 LKKQQAVRTIILVI
+71 LKKQQAVRTIILVV

-132 LSANKRESG
+132 ISANKRTSG
-141 YAYKLNERVDN
+141 YAYKLNDRVDN

-205 AQSPYAYN
+205 TQSPYAYN

-222 IFGVENA
+222 VFGVENA

-244 YRRSST
+244 YRPT
-250 YIGTEKYADAFKEGC
+250 KYTVADYAEAFSAGC
-265 YVLKDGAY
+265 YVIKDGAY
-273 VTMKAAGEAFCKQ
+273 VTMKTAGETFCKQ

-293 KLSIADAYKAMVK
+293 QLSIADAYNKMVSEIKASAT
-306 DIKDSETNSSKYES
+306 DSSKYEN
-320 DAWYNYFNDNTEIL
+320 DAWYNYTNDITEIL

-375 PAINKLLNG
+375 PAINKLLDS
-384 LNLDGIIGLV
+384 LKAQQLLDLV
-394 NALLQENGADL
+394 NSLLKDNDADL
-405 TSGDIGNVVSQ
+405 SSGDIGNVVSQ

-429 TGLAYPVQYLFGNL
+429 TGLALPAQYLFGNL
-443 NLSDKNVF
+443 SFTSKEVY
-451 KSTGETAY
+451 KSTGKNAFKVGATA
-459 EYDDEGHL
+459 DE
-467 VYEVD
+467 V
-472 ASGNTTDIPKLT
+472 
-484 GKTGTVYVITYS
+484 VYVTTYT
-496 DSGKKNPDGTPIL
+496 DSGEVNDDGSPVLTATITREAFD
-509 NATVNRAEFD
+509 NATMKQPPKTSAEIVPGQ
-519 TTKMSPLPEKAA
+519 K
-531 DIKTGTV
+531 
-538 YTTGDIFKEVKLNAN
+538 YTTGDTYAKTKLGT
-553 YSAYVENLE
+553 AYTAYKTKLE
-562 KNKNPNTAALV
+562 SDNKNPNTAALV

-582 LGLVGGLLNLNDII
+582 LGLVGGLLDLNDII
-596 GGLVSGL
+596 GGLVPGL
-603 DVSAILAK
+603 DVAGILKA

-621 LTQILSKIDLTG
+621 LTQILGKIDLTG

-703 ALAAKGGLLTGKTI
+703 ALVAKGGLLTGKTI

-737 DIAYQPEMY
+737 DIAYQPDMY

-772 HNKERLYAYEIALNG
+772 HNKEKLYAYEIALNG

>member
-71 LKKQQAVRTIILVI
+71 LKKQQAVRTIILVV

-132 LSANKRESG
+132 LSADKRESG

-195 NIDGLFDSLK
+195 NIDGLFDSLQS
-205 AQSPYAYN
+205 QSPYAYN

-244 YRRSST
+244 YRPT
-250 YIGTEKYADAFKEGC
+250 KYTVADYAEAFSAGC
-265 YVLKDGAY
+265 YVIKDGAY
-273 VTMKAAGEAFCKQ
+273 VTMKAAGETFSKQ

-293 KLSIADAYKAMVK
+293 QLAIADAYKKMV
-306 DIKDSETNSSKYES
+306 SEIEESATNASAYES
-320 DAWYNYFNDNTEIL
+320 DAWYNYTNDITEIL
-334 DTRTGKMTN
+334 DTRSGKMTN

-375 PAINKLLNG
+375 PAINKLLDS
-384 LNLDGIIGLV
+384 LKAQQLLDLV
-394 NALLQENGADL
+394 NSLLKDNDADL
-405 TSGDIGNVVSQ
+405 SSGDIGNVVSQ

-429 TGLAYPVQYLFGNL
+429 TGLALPAQYLFGNL
-443 NLSDKNVF
+443 DFTSKEVY
-451 KSTGETAY
+451 KSTGKNAFKVGALA
-459 EYDDEGHL
+459 DE
-467 VYEVD
+467 V
-472 ASGNTTDIPKLT
+472 
-484 GKTGTVYVITYS
+484 VYVTTYT
-496 DSGKKNPDGTPIL
+496 DSGEVNDDGTPVLTANITREAFD
-509 NATVNRAEFD
+509 NATMKQLPKTSAEIV
-519 TTKMSPLPEKAA
+519 PEQK
-531 DIKTGTV
+531 
-538 YTTGDIFKEVKLNAN
+538 YTTGDTYAKTKLGT
-553 YSAYVENLE
+553 AYTAYKTKLE
-562 KNKNPNTAALV
+562 SDNKNPNTAALV

-582 LGLVGGLLNLNDII
+582 LGLVGGLLDLNDII
-596 GGLVSGL
+596 GGLVPGL
-603 DVSAILAK
+603 DVAGILKA

-621 LTQILSKIDLTG
+621 LTQILGKIDLTG

-703 ALAAKGGLLTGKTI
+703 ALIAKGGLLTGKTI

-737 DIAYQPEMY
+737 DIAYQPDMY

>member
-132 LSANKRESG
+132 LSADKRESG

-188 MIKVTGD
+188 MIKVTGE
-195 NIDGLFDSLK
+195 NINGLFDSLK
-205 AQSPYAYN
+205 TQSPYAYN

-244 YRRSST
+244 YRPT
-250 YIGTEKYADAFKEGC
+250 KYTVADYAEAFSAGC
-265 YVLKDGAY
+265 YVIKDGAY
-273 VTMKAAGEAFCKQ
+273 VTMKAAGETFSKQ
-286 PGTIYYE
+286 PGTVYYE
-293 KLSIADAYKAMVK
+293 KLAIADAYKKMV
-306 DIKDSETNSSKYES
+306 SEIEESATNASAYES
-320 DAWYNYFNDNTEIL
+320 DAWYNYTNDITEIL
-334 DTRTGKMTN
+334 DTRSGKMTN

-375 PAINKLLNG
+375 PAINKLLDS
-384 LNLDGIIGLV
+384 LKAQQLLDLV
-394 NALLQENGADL
+394 NSLLKDNDADL
-405 TSGDIGNVVSQ
+405 SSGDIGNVVSQ

-429 TGLAYPVQYLFGNL
+429 TGLALPAQYLFGNL
-443 NLSDKNVF
+443 DFTSKEVY
-451 KSTGETAY
+451 KSTGKNAFKVGALA
-459 EYDDEGHL
+459 DE
-467 VYEVD
+467 
-472 ASGNTTDIPKLT
+472 I
-484 GKTGTVYVITYS
+484 VYVTTYK
-496 DSGKKNPDGTPIL
+496 DSGKVNDDGTPIL
-509 NATVNRAEFD
+509 TATITREAFDNATMKQPPKTNAEIVLGQ
-519 TTKMSPLPEKAA
+519 K
-531 DIKTGTV
+531 
-538 YTTGDIFKEVKLNAN
+538 YTTGDTYAKTDLGTAYTAYKTKLE
-553 YSAYVENLE
+553 SD
-562 KNKNPNTAALV
+562 NKNPNTAALV

-582 LGLVGGLLNLNDII
+582 LGLVGGLLDLNDII
-596 GGLVSGL
+596 GGLVPGL
-603 DVSAILAK
+603 DVAGILKA

-621 LTQILSKIDLTG
+621 LTQILGKIDLTG

-737 DIAYQPEMY
+737 DIAYQPDMY

-772 HNKERLYAYEIALNG
+772 HNKEKLYAYEIALNG

>member
-71 LKKQQAVRTIILVI
+71 LKKQQAARTIILVI
-85 LAVALMLAP
+85 LAVTLMLAP
-94 IAGLDIRNE
+94 VAGLDARNE

-132 LSANKRESG
+132 ISANKRESG
-141 YAYKLNERVDN
+141 YAYKLNDRVDN

-195 NIDGLFDSLK
+195 NIDGLFDSLQS
-205 AQSPYAYN
+205 QSPYAYN

-244 YRRSST
+244 YRPT
-250 YIGTEKYADAFKEGC
+250 KYTVADYAEAFSAGC
-265 YVLKDGAY
+265 YVIKDGAY
-273 VTMKAAGEAFCKQ
+273 VTMKAAGETFCKQ

-293 KLSIADAYKAMVK
+293 SLSIADAYKKMV
-306 DIKDSETNSSKYES
+306 SEIEESATNASAYES
-320 DAWYNYFNDNTEIL
+320 DAWYNYTNDITEIL

-375 PAINKLLNG
+375 PAINKLLDS
-384 LNLDGIIGLV
+384 LKAQQLLDLV
-394 NALLQENGADL
+394 NSLLKENGADL
-405 TSGDIGNVVSQ
+405 SSGDIGNVVSQ

-429 TGLAYPVQYLFGNL
+429 TGLALPAQYLFGNL
-443 NLSDKNVF
+443 DFTSKEVY
-451 KSTGETAY
+451 KSTGKNAFKVGALA
-459 EYDDEGHL
+459 DE
-467 VYEVD
+467 V
-472 ASGNTTDIPKLT
+472 
-484 GKTGTVYVITYS
+484 VYVTTYT
-496 DSGKKNPDGTPIL
+496 DSGEVNDDGTPVLTAKITREAFD
-509 NATVNRAEFD
+509 NATMKQLPKTSAEIV
-519 TTKMSPLPEKAA
+519 PEQK
-531 DIKTGTV
+531 
-538 YTTGDIFKEVKLNAN
+538 YTTGDTYAKTKLGT
-553 YSAYVENLE
+553 AYTAYKTKLE
-562 KNKNPNTAALV
+562 SDNKNPNTAALV

-582 LGLVGGLLNLNDII
+582 LGLVGGLLDLNDII
-596 GGLVSGL
+596 GGLVPGL
-603 DVSAILAK
+603 DVAGILKA

-621 LTQILSKIDLTG
+621 LTQILGKIDLTG

-703 ALAAKGGLLTGKTI
+703 AHAAKGGLLTGKTI

-737 DIAYQPEMY
+737 DIAYQPDMY

-772 HNKERLYAYEIALNG
+772 HNKEKLYAYEIALNG

>member
-132 LSANKRESG
+132 LSADKRESG

-195 NIDGLFDSLK
+195 NIDGLFDSLQS
-205 AQSPYAYN
+205 QSPYAYN

-222 IFGVENA
+222 VFGVENA

-244 YRRSST
+244 YRPT
-250 YIGTEKYADAFKEGC
+250 KYTVADYAEAFSAGC
-265 YVLKDGAY
+265 YVIKDGAY
-273 VTMKAAGEAFCKQ
+273 VTMKAAGETFSKQ

-293 KLSIADAYKAMVK
+293 SLSIADAYKKMV
-306 DIKDSETNSSKYES
+306 SEIEESATNASAYEN
-320 DAWYNYFNDNTEIL
+320 DAWYNYTNDITEIL

-375 PAINKLLNG
+375 PAINKLLDS
-384 LNLDGIIGLV
+384 LKAQQLLDLV
-394 NALLQENGADL
+394 NSLLKENGADL
-405 TSGDIGNVVSQ
+405 SSGDIGNVVSQ

-429 TGLAYPVQYLFGNL
+429 TGLALPAQYLFGNL
-443 NLSDKNVF
+443 DFTSKEVY
-451 KSTGETAY
+451 KSTGKNAFKVGALA
-459 EYDDEGHL
+459 DE
-467 VYEVD
+467 V
-472 ASGNTTDIPKLT
+472 
-484 GKTGTVYVITYS
+484 VYVTTYT
-496 DSGKKNPDGTPIL
+496 DSGEVNDDGTPVLTAKITREAFD
-509 NATVNRAEFD
+509 NATMKQLPKTSAEIV
-519 TTKMSPLPEKAA
+519 PEQK
-531 DIKTGTV
+531 
-538 YTTGDIFKEVKLNAN
+538 YTTGDTYAKTKLGT
-553 YSAYVENLE
+553 AYTAYKTKLE
-562 KNKNPNTAALV
+562 SDNKNPNTAALV

-596 GGLVSGL
+596 GGLVPGL
-603 DVSAILAK
+603 DVAGILKA

-621 LTQILSKIDLTG
+621 LTQILGKIDLTG

-737 DIAYQPEMY
+737 DIAYQPDMY

-772 HNKERLYAYEIALNG
+772 HNKEKLYAYEIALNG

>member
-71 LKKQQAVRTIILVI
+71 LKKQQAVRTIILVV

-222 IFGVENA
+222 IFGVENV

-244 YRRSST
+244 YRPT
-250 YIGTEKYADAFKEGC
+250 KYTVADYAEAFNAGC
-265 YVLKDGAY
+265 YVIKDGAY
-273 VTMKAAGEAFCKQ
+273 VTMKSAGETFCKQ

-293 KLSIADAYKAMVK
+293 QLAIADAYKKMV
-306 DIKDSETNSSKYES
+306 SEIEASATNASAYAS
-320 DAWYNYFNDNTEIL
+320 DAWYNYTNDITEIL

-375 PAINKLLNG
+375 PAINKLLDS
-384 LNLDGIIGLV
+384 LKAQQLLDLV
-394 NALLQENGADL
+394 NSLLKENGADL
-405 TSGDIGNVVSQ
+405 SSGDIGNVVSQ

-429 TGLAYPVQYLFGNL
+429 TGLALPVQYLFGNL
-443 NLSDKNVF
+443 NFTSKEVY
-451 KSTGETAY
+451 KSTGKNAFKVGALA
-459 EYDDEGHL
+459 DE
-467 VYEVD
+467 V
-472 ASGNTTDIPKLT
+472 
-484 GKTGTVYVITYS
+484 VYVTTYT
-496 DSGKKNPDGTPIL
+496 DTGEVNDDGTPVLTAKITRDAFDAATMKQPPKT
-509 NATVNRAEFD
+509 NAEIVPG
-519 TTKMSPLPEKAA
+519 TK
-531 DIKTGTV
+531 
-538 YTTGDIFKEVKLNAN
+538 YTTGDTYAKTDLGTAYKAYETKLKND
-553 YSAYVENLE
+553 
-562 KNKNPNTAALV
+562 NKNPNTAALV

-603 DVSAILAK
+603 DVSAILKA

-703 ALAAKGGLLTGKTI
+703 ALVAKGGLLTGTTI

-772 HNKERLYAYEIALNG
+772 HNKEKLYAYEIALNG

>member
-71 LKKQQAVRTIILVI
+71 LKKQQAVRTIILVV

-132 LSANKRESG
+132 ISANKRTSG
-141 YAYKLNERVDN
+141 YAYKLNDRVDN

-205 AQSPYAYN
+205 TQSPYAYN

-222 IFGVENA
+222 VFGVENA

-244 YRRSST
+244 YRPT
-250 YIGTEKYADAFKEGC
+250 KYTVADYAEAFSAGC
-265 YVLKDGAY
+265 YVIKDGAY
-273 VTMKAAGEAFCKQ
+273 VTMKAAGETFSKQ

-293 KLSIADAYKAMVK
+293 SLSIADAYKKMV
-306 DIKDSETNSSKYES
+306 SEIEESATNASAYES
-320 DAWYNYFNDNTEIL
+320 DAWYNYTNDITEIL

-375 PAINKLLNG
+375 PAINKLLDS
-384 LNLDGIIGLV
+384 LKAQQLLDLV
-394 NALLQENGADL
+394 NSLLKDNDADL
-405 TSGDIGNVVSQ
+405 SSGDIGNVVSQ

-429 TGLAYPVQYLFGNL
+429 TGLALPAQYLFGNL
-443 NLSDKNVF
+443 NFTSKEVY
-451 KSTGETAY
+451 KSTGKNAFKVGATA
-459 EYDDEGHL
+459 DE
-467 VYEVD
+467 V
-472 ASGNTTDIPKLT
+472 
-484 GKTGTVYVITYS
+484 VYVTTYT
-496 DSGKKNPDGTPIL
+496 DTGEVNDDGTPVLTAKITREAFD
-509 NATVNRAEFD
+509 NATM
-519 TTKMSPLPEKAA
+519 KQPP
-531 DIKTGTV
+531 KTNEEIVPGQK
-538 YTTGDIFKEVKLNAN
+538 YTTGDTYAKTDLGTAYTAYKTKLE
-553 YSAYVENLE
+553 SD
-562 KNKNPNTAALV
+562 NKNPNTAALV

-582 LGLVGGLLNLNDII
+582 LGLVGGLLDLNDII
-596 GGLVSGL
+596 GGLVPGL
-603 DVSAILAK
+603 DVAGILKA

-621 LTQILSKIDLTG
+621 LTQILGKIDLTG

-703 ALAAKGGLLTGKTI
+703 ALIAKGGLLTGKTI

-737 DIAYQPEMY
+737 DIAYQPDMY

-772 HNKERLYAYEIALNG
+772 HNKEKLYAYEIALNG

>member
-132 LSANKRESG
+132 ISANKRESG
-141 YAYKLNERVDN
+141 YAYKLNDRVDN

-195 NIDGLFDSLK
+195 NINGLFDSLK

-222 IFGVENA
+222 IFGVENV

-244 YRRSST
+244 YRPT
-250 YIGTEKYADAFKEGC
+250 KYTVADYAEAFNAGC
-265 YVLKDGAY
+265 YVINNDGAY

-293 KLSIADAYKAMVK
+293 QLAIADAYKKMV
-306 DIKDSETNSSKYES
+306 SEIEESATNASAYAS
-320 DAWYNYFNDNTEIL
+320 DAWYNYTNDITEIL

-375 PAINKLLNG
+375 PAINKLLDS
-384 LNLDGIIGLV
+384 LKAQQLLDLV
-394 NALLQENGADL
+394 NSLLKENGADL
-405 TSGDIGNVVSQ
+405 SSGDIGNVVSQ

-429 TGLAYPVQYLFGNL
+429 TGLALPAQYLFGNL
-443 NLSDKNVF
+443 NFTSKEVY
-451 KSTGETAY
+451 KSTGKNAFKVVATAA
-459 EYDDEGHL
+459 DE
-467 VYEVD
+467 
-472 ASGNTTDIPKLT
+472 I
-484 GKTGTVYVITYS
+484 VYVTTYT
-496 DSGKKNPDGTPIL
+496 DTGEVNDDGTPIL
-509 NATVNRAEFD
+509 TATITREAFDAETMKQFPKTNAEIVPG
-519 TTKMSPLPEKAA
+519 TK
-531 DIKTGTV
+531 
-538 YTTGDIFKEVKLNAN
+538 YTTGDTYVKTKLETA
-553 YSAYVENLE
+553 YSAYKTKLE
-562 KNKNPNTAALV
+562 SDNKNPNTAALV

-582 LGLVGGLLNLNDII
+582 LGLVGGLLDLNDII

-603 DVSAILAK
+603 DVSAILKA

-717 GNGTSADAA
+717 GNGTPADAA

-737 DIAYQPEMY
+737 DIAYQPDMY

-772 HNKERLYAYEIALNG
+772 HNKEKLYAYEIALNG

>member
-71 LKKQQAVRTIILVI
+71 LKKQQAVRTIILVV

-132 LSANKRESG
+132 LSADKRKSG

-205 AQSPYAYN
+205 TQSPYAYN

-244 YRRSST
+244 YRPT
-250 YIGTEKYADAFKEGC
+250 KYTVADYAEAFSAGC
-265 YVLKDGAY
+265 YVIKDGAY
-273 VTMKAAGEAFCKQ
+273 VTMKAAGETFSKQ
-286 PGTIYYE
+286 PGTVYYE
-293 KLSIADAYKAMVK
+293 KLAIADAYKKMV
-306 DIKDSETNSSKYES
+306 SEIEESATNASAYES
-320 DAWYNYFNDNTEIL
+320 DAWYNYTNDITEIL

-375 PAINKLLNG
+375 PAINKLLDS
-384 LNLDGIIGLV
+384 LKAQQLLDLV
-394 NALLQENGADL
+394 NSLLKDNDADL
-405 TSGDIGNVVSQ
+405 SSGDIGNVVSQ

-429 TGLAYPVQYLFGNL
+429 TGLALPAQYLFGNL
-443 NLSDKNVF
+443 DFTSKEVY
-451 KSTGETAY
+451 KSTGKNAFKVGALA
-459 EYDDEGHL
+459 DE
-467 VYEVD
+467 V
-472 ASGNTTDIPKLT
+472 
-484 GKTGTVYVITYS
+484 VYVTTYT
-496 DSGKKNPDGTPIL
+496 DSGEVNDDGTPVLTAKITREAFD
-509 NATVNRAEFD
+509 NATMKQLPKTSAEIV
-519 TTKMSPLPEKAA
+519 PEQK
-531 DIKTGTV
+531 
-538 YTTGDIFKEVKLNAN
+538 YTTGDTYAKTKLGT
-553 YSAYVENLE
+553 AYTAYKTKLE
-562 KNKNPNTAALV
+562 SDNKNPNTAALV

-582 LGLVGGLLNLNDII
+582 LGLVGGLLDLNDII
-596 GGLVSGL
+596 GGLVPGL
-603 DVSAILAK
+603 DVAGILKA

-621 LTQILSKIDLTG
+621 LTQILGKIDLTG

-703 ALAAKGGLLTGKTI
+703 ALVAKGGLLTGKTI

-737 DIAYQPEMY
+737 DIAYQPDMY

-772 HNKERLYAYEIALNG
+772 HNKEKLYAYEIALNG

>member
-222 IFGVENA
+222 IFGVENV

-244 YRRSST
+244 YRPT
-250 YIGTEKYADAFKEGC
+250 KYTVADYAEAFNAGC
-265 YVLKDGAY
+265 YVIKDGAY
-273 VTMKAAGEAFCKQ
+273 VTMKSAGETFCKQ

-293 KLSIADAYKAMVK
+293 QLAIADAYKKMV
-306 DIKDSETNSSKYES
+306 SEIEASATNASAYAS
-320 DAWYNYFNDNTEIL
+320 DAWYNYTHDFTEIL
-334 DTRTGKMTN
+334 DTRSGEMTT
-343 YSTLRIEED
+343 YSKLRIEED

-375 PAINKLLNG
+375 PAINKLLDS
-384 LNLDGIIGLV
+384 LKAQQLLDLV
-394 NALLQENGADL
+394 NSLLKENGADL
-405 TSGDIGNVVSQ
+405 SSGDIGNVVSQ

-429 TGLAYPVQYLFGNL
+429 TGLALPVQYLFGNL
-443 NLSDKNVF
+443 NFTSKEVY
-451 KSTGETAY
+451 KSTGKNAFKVGALA
-459 EYDDEGHL
+459 DE
-467 VYEVD
+467 V
-472 ASGNTTDIPKLT
+472 
-484 GKTGTVYVITYS
+484 VYVTTYT
-496 DSGKKNPDGTPIL
+496 DSGEVNDDGTPIL
-509 NATVNRAEFD
+509 TAKITRETFDNATMKQPPKTNAEIVPGQ
-519 TTKMSPLPEKAA
+519 K
-531 DIKTGTV
+531 
-538 YTTGDIFKEVKLNAN
+538 YTTGDTYAKTDLGTAYKAYETKLKND
-553 YSAYVENLE
+553 
-562 KNKNPNTAALV
+562 NKNPNTAALV

-603 DVSAILAK
+603 DVSAILKA

-621 LTQILSKIDLTG
+621 LTQVLSKIDLTG

-717 GNGTSADAA
+717 GNGTPADAA

-737 DIAYQPEMY
+737 DIAYQPDMY

>member
-71 LKKQQAVRTIILVI
+71 LKKQQAARTIILVV

-94 IAGLDIRNE
+94 VAGLDIRNE

-132 LSANKRESG
+132 ISANKRESG

-244 YRRSST
+244 YRPT
-250 YIGTEKYADAFKEGC
+250 KYTVADYAEAFSAGC
-265 YVLKDGAY
+265 YVIKDGAY
-273 VTMKAAGEAFCKQ
+273 VTMKAAGETFSKQ

-293 KLSIADAYKAMVK
+293 SLSIADAYKKMV
-306 DIKDSETNSSKYES
+306 SEIEESATNASAYES
-320 DAWYNYFNDNTEIL
+320 DAWYNYTNDITEIL

-375 PAINKLLNG
+375 PAINKLLDS
-384 LNLDGIIGLV
+384 LKAQQLLDLV
-394 NALLQENGADL
+394 NSLLKDNDADL
-405 TSGDIGNVVSQ
+405 SSGDIGNVVSQ

-429 TGLAYPVQYLFGNL
+429 TGLALPAQYLFGNL
-443 NLSDKNVF
+443 DFTSKEVY
-451 KSTGETAY
+451 KSTGKNAFKVGATA
-459 EYDDEGHL
+459 DE
-467 VYEVD
+467 V
-472 ASGNTTDIPKLT
+472 
-484 GKTGTVYVITYS
+484 VYVTTYT
-496 DSGKKNPDGTPIL
+496 DTGEVNDDGTPIL
-509 NATVNRAEFD
+509 TAKITREAFDNATMKQLPKTSAEIVPGQ
-519 TTKMSPLPEKAA
+519 K
-531 DIKTGTV
+531 
-538 YTTGDIFKEVKLNAN
+538 YTTGDTYAKTKLGT
-553 YSAYVENLE
+553 AYTAYKTKLE
-562 KNKNPNTAALV
+562 SDNKNPNTAALV

-582 LGLVGGLLNLNDII
+582 LGLVGGLLDLNDII
-596 GGLVSGL
+596 GGLVPGL
-603 DVSAILAK
+603 DVAGILKA

-621 LTQILSKIDLTG
+621 LTQILGKIDLTG

-737 DIAYQPEMY
+737 DIAYQPDMY

-772 HNKERLYAYEIALNG
+772 HNKEKLYAYEIALNG

>member
-71 LKKQQAVRTIILVI
+71 LKKQQAARTIILVV

-94 IAGLDIRNE
+94 VAGLDARNE

-132 LSANKRESG
+132 ISANKRESG
-141 YAYKLNERVDN
+141 YAYKLNDRVDN

-188 MIKVTGD
+188 MIKVTGE
-195 NIDGLFDSLK
+195 NINGLFDSLQS
-205 AQSPYAYN
+205 QSPYAYN

-244 YRRSST
+244 YRPT
-250 YIGTEKYADAFKEGC
+250 KYTVADYAEAFSAGC
-265 YVLKDGAY
+265 YVIKDGAY
-273 VTMKAAGEAFCKQ
+273 VTMKAAGETFSKQ
-286 PGTIYYE
+286 PGTVYYE
-293 KLSIADAYKAMVK
+293 KLAIADAYKKMV
-306 DIKDSETNSSKYES
+306 SEIEESATNASAYES
-320 DAWYNYFNDNTEIL
+320 DAWYNYTNDITEIL

-375 PAINKLLNG
+375 PAINKLLDS
-384 LNLDGIIGLV
+384 LKAQQLLDLV
-394 NALLQENGADL
+394 NSLLKDNDADL

-429 TGLAYPVQYLFGNL
+429 TGLALPAQYLFGNL
-443 NLSDKNVF
+443 NFTSKEVY
-451 KSTGETAY
+451 KSTGKNAFKVGATA
-459 EYDDEGHL
+459 DE
-467 VYEVD
+467 V
-472 ASGNTTDIPKLT
+472 
-484 GKTGTVYVITYS
+484 VYVTTYK
-496 DSGKKNPDGTPIL
+496 DSGEVNDDGSPVLTATITREAFD
-509 NATVNRAEFD
+509 NATMKQPPKTSAEIVPGQ
-519 TTKMSPLPEKAA
+519 K
-531 DIKTGTV
+531 
-538 YTTGDIFKEVKLNAN
+538 YTTGDTYAKTKLGT
-553 YSAYVENLE
+553 AYTAYKTKLE
-562 KNKNPNTAALV
+562 SDNKNPNTAALV

-582 LGLVGGLLNLNDII
+582 LGLVGGLLDLNDII
-596 GGLVSGL
+596 GGLVPGL
-603 DVSAILAK
+603 DVAGILKA

-621 LTQILSKIDLTG
+621 LTQILGKIDLTG

-703 ALAAKGGLLTGKTI
+703 ALVAKGGLLTGKTI

-737 DIAYQPEMY
+737 DIAYQPDMY

-772 HNKERLYAYEIALNG
+772 HNKEKLYAYEIALNG

>member
-71 LKKQQAVRTIILVI
+71 LKKQQAARTIILVI
-85 LAVALMLAP
+85 LAVTLMLAP
-94 IAGLDIRNE
+94 VAGLDARNE

-132 LSANKRESG
+132 ISANKRESG
-141 YAYKLNERVDN
+141 YAYKLNDRVDN

-173 NTAVAYYQVG
+173 NTAVAYYQIG

-195 NIDGLFDSLK
+195 NIDGLFDSLQS
-205 AQSPYAYN
+205 QSPYAYN

-244 YRRSST
+244 YRPT
-250 YIGTEKYADAFKEGC
+250 KYTVADYAEAFSAGC
-265 YVLKDGAY
+265 YVIKDGAY
-273 VTMKAAGEAFCKQ
+273 VTMKAAGETFSKQ

-293 KLSIADAYKAMVK
+293 SLSIADAYNKMV
-306 DIKDSETNSSKYES
+306 SEIEESATNASAYES
-320 DAWYNYFNDNTEIL
+320 DAWYNYTNDITEIL

-375 PAINKLLNG
+375 PAINKLLDS
-384 LNLDGIIGLV
+384 LKAQQLLDLV
-394 NALLQENGADL
+394 NSLLKDNDADL
-405 TSGDIGNVVSQ
+405 SSGDIGNVVSQ

-429 TGLAYPVQYLFGNL
+429 TGLALPAQYLFGNL
-443 NLSDKNVF
+443 NFTSKEVY
-451 KSTGETAY
+451 KSTGKNAFKVGATA
-459 EYDDEGHL
+459 DE
-467 VYEVD
+467 V
-472 ASGNTTDIPKLT
+472 
-484 GKTGTVYVITYS
+484 VYVTTYT
-496 DSGKKNPDGTPIL
+496 DTGEVNDDGTPVLTAKITREAFD
-509 NATVNRAEFD
+509 NATM
-519 TTKMSPLPEKAA
+519 KQSP
-531 DIKTGTV
+531 KTNEEIVPGQK
-538 YTTGDIFKEVKLNAN
+538 YTTGDTYAKTDLGTAYTAYKTKLE
-553 YSAYVENLE
+553 SD
-562 KNKNPNTAALV
+562 NKNPNTAALV

-582 LGLVGGLLNLNDII
+582 LGLVGGLLDLNDII
-596 GGLVSGL
+596 GGLVSGI
-603 DVSAILAK
+603 DVSAILKA

-621 LTQILSKIDLTG
+621 LTQILGKIDLTG

-737 DIAYQPEMY
+737 DIAYQPDMY

-772 HNKERLYAYEIALNG
+772 HNKEKLYAYEIALNG

>member
-71 LKKQQAVRTIILVI
+71 LKKQQAARTIILVI

-141 YAYKLNERVDN
+141 YAYKLNDRVDN

-205 AQSPYAYN
+205 TQSPYAYN

-244 YRRSST
+244 YRPT
-250 YIGTEKYADAFKEGC
+250 KYTVADYAEAFSAGC
-265 YVLKDGAY
+265 YVINNDGAY

-293 KLSIADAYKAMVK
+293 QLAIADAYKKMV
-306 DIKDSETNSSKYES
+306 SEIEESATNASAYES
-320 DAWYNYFNDNTEIL
+320 DAWYNYTNDITEIL

-375 PAINKLLNG
+375 PAINKLLDS
-384 LNLDGIIGLV
+384 LKAQQLLDLV
-394 NALLQENGADL
+394 NSLLKENGADL
-405 TSGDIGNVVSQ
+405 SSGDIGNVVSQ

-429 TGLAYPVQYLFGNL
+429 TGLALPAQYLFGNL
-443 NLSDKNVF
+443 NFTSKEVY
-451 KSTGETAY
+451 KSTGKNAFKVGATA
-459 EYDDEGHL
+459 DE
-467 VYEVD
+467 V
-472 ASGNTTDIPKLT
+472 
-484 GKTGTVYVITYS
+484 VYVTTYK
-496 DSGKKNPDGTPIL
+496 DSGEVNDDGSPVLTATITREAFD
-509 NATVNRAEFD
+509 NATMKQPPKTSAEIVPGQ
-519 TTKMSPLPEKAA
+519 K
-531 DIKTGTV
+531 
-538 YTTGDIFKEVKLNAN
+538 YTTGDTYAKTKLGT
-553 YSAYVENLE
+553 AYTAYKTKLE
-562 KNKNPNTAALV
+562 SDNKNPNTAALV

-582 LGLVGGLLNLNDII
+582 LGLVGGLLDLNDII
-596 GGLVSGL
+596 GGLVPGL
-603 DVSAILAK
+603 DVAGILKA

-621 LTQILSKIDLTG
+621 LTQILGKIDLTG

-703 ALAAKGGLLTGKTI
+703 ALVAKGGLLTGKTI

-737 DIAYQPEMY
+737 DIAYQPDMY

-772 HNKERLYAYEIALNG
+772 HNKEKLYAYEIALNG

>member
-94 IAGLDIRNE
+94 IAGLDVRNE

-132 LSANKRESG
+132 LSADKRKSG
-141 YAYKLNERVDN
+141 YAYLLNERVDN

-161 YYPKMYRERTQL
+161 YYPKMYRERPQH

-195 NIDGLFDSLK
+195 NIDGLFDSLQS
-205 AQSPYAYN
+205 QSPYAYN

-244 YRRSST
+244 YRPT
-250 YIGTEKYADAFKEGC
+250 KYTVADYAEAFNAGC
-265 YVLKDGAY
+265 YVIKDGAY
-273 VTMKAAGEAFCKQ
+273 VTMKAAGETFSKQ
-286 PGTIYYE
+286 PGTVYYE
-293 KLSIADAYKAMVK
+293 KLAIADAYKKMV
-306 DIKDSETNSSKYES
+306 SEIEESATNASAYES
-320 DAWYNYFNDNTEIL
+320 DAWYNYTNDITEIL
-334 DTRTGKMTN
+334 DTRSGKMTN

-375 PAINKLLNG
+375 PAINKLLDS
-384 LNLDGIIGLV
+384 LKAQQLLDLV
-394 NALLQENGADL
+394 NSLLKENSADL
-405 TSGDIGNVVSQ
+405 SSGDIGNVVSQ

-429 TGLAYPVQYLFGNL
+429 TGLALPVQYLFGNL
-443 NLSDKNVF
+443 DFTSKEVY
-451 KSTGETAY
+451 KSTGKNAFKVGAPA
-459 EYDDEGHL
+459 DE
-467 VYEVD
+467 V
-472 ASGNTTDIPKLT
+472 
-484 GKTGTVYVITYS
+484 VYVTTYT
-496 DSGKKNPDGTPIL
+496 DSGEVNDDGTPIL
-509 NATVNRAEFD
+509 TAKITREAFDAATMKQLPKTSAEIV
-519 TTKMSPLPEKAA
+519 PEQK
-531 DIKTGTV
+531 
-538 YTTGDIFKEVKLNAN
+538 YTTGDTYAKTKLGT
-553 YSAYVENLE
+553 AYTAYKTKLE
-562 KNKNPNTAALV
+562 SDNKNPNTAALV

-582 LGLVGGLLNLNDII
+582 LGLVGGLLDLNDII
-596 GGLVSGL
+596 GGLVPGL
-603 DVSAILAK
+603 DIPAILKA

-621 LTQILSKIDLTG
+621 LTQVLSKIDLTG

-649 LSFYSHPLLKKCWQS
+649 LSFCSHPLLKKCWQS

-686 YAWVKYTCED
+686 YAWIKYTCED

-703 ALAAKGGLLTGKTI
+703 ALVAKGGLLTGKTI

-737 DIAYQPEMY
+737 DIAYQPNMY

-772 HNKERLYAYEIALNG
+772 HNKEKLYAYEIALNG

>member
-132 LSANKRESG
+132 LSADKRESG

-222 IFGVENA
+222 IFGVENV

-244 YRRSST
+244 YRPT
-250 YIGTEKYADAFKEGC
+250 KYTVADYAEAFNAGC
-265 YVLKDGAY
+265 YVIKDGAY
-273 VTMKAAGEAFCKQ
+273 VTMKAAGETFCKQ

-293 KLSIADAYKAMVK
+293 QLAIADAYKKMV
-306 DIKDSETNSSKYES
+306 SEIEASATNASAYAS
-320 DAWYNYFNDNTEIL
+320 DAWYNYTNDITEIL

-375 PAINKLLNG
+375 PAINKLLDS
-384 LNLDGIIGLV
+384 LKAQQLLDLV
-394 NALLQENGADL
+394 NSLLKENGADL
-405 TSGDIGNVVSQ
+405 SSGDIGNVVSQ

-429 TGLAYPVQYLFGNL
+429 TGLALPAQYLFGNL
-443 NLSDKNVF
+443 NFTSKEVY
-451 KSTGETAY
+451 KSTGKNAFKVGALA
-459 EYDDEGHL
+459 DE
-467 VYEVD
+467 V
-472 ASGNTTDIPKLT
+472 
-484 GKTGTVYVITYS
+484 VYVTTYT
-496 DSGKKNPDGTPIL
+496 DSGEVNDDGTPVLTAKITREAFDAATMVQPPKT
-509 NATVNRAEFD
+509 NAEIVPG
-519 TTKMSPLPEKAA
+519 TK
-531 DIKTGTV
+531 
-538 YTTGDIFKEVKLNAN
+538 YTTGDTYAKTDLGTAYKAYETKLK
-553 YSAYVENLE
+553 SD
-562 KNKNPNTAALV
+562 NKNPNTAALV

-582 LGLVGGLLNLNDII
+582 LGLVGGLLDLNDII

-603 DVSAILAK
+603 DVSAILKA

-772 HNKERLYAYEIALNG
+772 HNKEKLYAYEIALNG

>member
-7 LTCAKVLKV
+7 LACAKVLKV

-71 LKKQQAVRTIILVI
+71 LKKQQAVRTIILVV

-94 IAGLDIRNE
+94 IAGLDARNE

-132 LSANKRESG
+132 ISADKRESG

-195 NIDGLFDSLK
+195 NIDGLFDSLQS
-205 AQSPYAYN
+205 QSPYAYN

-244 YRRSST
+244 YRPT
-250 YIGTEKYADAFKEGC
+250 KYTVADYAEAFNAGC
-265 YVLKDGAY
+265 YVIKDGAY
-273 VTMKAAGEAFCKQ
+273 VTMKAAGETFSKQ
-286 PGTIYYE
+286 PGTVYYE
-293 KLSIADAYKAMVK
+293 KLAIADAYKKMV
-306 DIKDSETNSSKYES
+306 SEIEESATNASAYES
-320 DAWYNYFNDNTEIL
+320 DAWYNYTNDITEIL
-334 DTRTGKMTN
+334 DTRSGKMTN

-375 PAINKLLNG
+375 PAINKLLDS
-384 LNLDGIIGLV
+384 LKAQQLLDLV
-394 NALLQENGADL
+394 NSLLKENGADL
-405 TSGDIGNVVSQ
+405 SSGDIGNVVSQ

-429 TGLAYPVQYLFGNL
+429 TGLALPAQYLFGNL
-443 NLSDKNVF
+443 NFTSKEVY
-451 KSTGETAY
+451 KSTGKNAFKVGATA
-459 EYDDEGHL
+459 DE
-467 VYEVD
+467 V
-472 ASGNTTDIPKLT
+472 
-484 GKTGTVYVITYS
+484 VYVTTYT
-496 DSGKKNPDGTPIL
+496 DTGEVNDDGTPVLTAKITREAFD
-509 NATVNRAEFD
+509 NATMKQLPKTSAEIV
-519 TTKMSPLPEKAA
+519 PEQK
-531 DIKTGTV
+531 
-538 YTTGDIFKEVKLNAN
+538 YTTGDTYAKTKLGT
-553 YSAYVENLE
+553 AYTAYKTKLE
-562 KNKNPNTAALV
+562 SDNKNPNTAALV

-582 LGLVGGLLNLNDII
+582 LGLVGGLLDLNDII
-596 GGLVSGL
+596 GGLVPGL
-603 DVSAILAK
+603 DVAGILKA

-621 LTQILSKIDLTG
+621 LTQILGKIDLTG

-737 DIAYQPEMY
+737 DIAYQPDMY

-772 HNKERLYAYEIALNG
+772 HNKEKLYAYEIALNG